1 MRTNTRM
8 LILAA
13 LFLCPDSHRGLP
25 QVSFGGD
32 VRHAAIPVYRH
43 GGRTSGGQV
52 GGAVP
57 GGLCGAGPGG
67 PAHFHHG
74 GGLGYVFQP
83 SFGFLLGLIPSAWV
97 MGKLTEG
104 RRSSRGGP
112 GVSGRAGCAL
122 PGGLPYMYL
131 ILNVYLGKGLSA
143 WTVAQIGMLVYLPGD
158 ALKIAATA
166 AVYRPLRKAAG
177 PTAGTAPR
185 RTRDLK
191 AADGVA
197 PSRSPAADRKIPNIQ
212 VFRQAE
218 APPFS

>member
-13 LFLCPDSHRGLP
+13 LFSALTAIGAFLKFPLGAMAGVLLGARWGALSQAAYVVLGLVGLP
-25 QVSFGGD
+25 IF
-32 VRHAAIPVYRH
+32 
-43 GGRTSGGQV
+43 TM
-52 GGAVP
+52 
-57 GGLCGAGPGG
+57 
-67 PAHFHHG
+67 G

-104 RRSSRGGP
+104 EAKLPRVVLACLVGL
-112 GVSGRAGCAL
+112 GVL
-122 PGGLPYMYL
+122 YLVGLPYMYL

-166 AVYRPLRKAAG
+166 AVYRPLRKALG
-177 PTAGTAPR
+177 PTAGTA
-185 RTRDLK
+185 
-191 AADGVA
+191 AAT
-197 PSRSPAADRKIPNIQ
+197 N
-212 VFRQAE
+212 
-218 APPFS
+218 